1 MKKGEPETFF
11 CQDAETESWNPS
23 IETHRGLNQ
32 NGIRPNLS
40 PVDRVRE
47 MGLWSDVHASRILKE
62 AKRPS
67 VRKEE

>member
-11 CQDAETESWNPS
+11 CQDTETKSWNPS
-23 IETHRGLNQ
+23 IETHRGLNR
-32 NGIRPNLS
+32 NGIGPNLS
-40 PVDRVRE
+40 PVDRVSE
-47 MGLWSDVHASRILKE
+47 IGLWSEVHAWRISEE